1 MGCDSKNPVKITVGY
16 SEGIFRV
23 IILMY
28 FPVFILHI
36 DFYHYIFME
45 TLKKI

>member
-1 MGCDSKNPVKITVGY
+1 MGGDSKNPVKITLGY

-28 FPVFILHI
+28 FPVFITH
-36 DFYHYIFME
+36 
-45 TLKKI
+45 